1 MQSWNLQ
8 LKLATVG
15 LKFGPELLTWFLSEA
30 LNRLNLMRQNYNY
43 TADLFFDIRD
53 HAALSNGSDYI
64 TWHLLLLLA
73 PMLIHM
79 HHTHAD

>member
-1 MQSWNLQ
+1 
-8 LKLATVG
+8 
-15 LKFGPELLTWFLSEA
+15 
-30 LNRLNLMRQNYNY
+30 MRQNYNY